1 MMTLEE
7 ITTLLHLMNSLD
19 ARVQITKVRIAAWAE
34 LLGEKA
40 KGLAFNDARKIVIDH
55 YSAGAE
61 MLTPDIFVAAHKRI
75 RSMRKSITAAKTAKE
90 PEKRVPMP
98 EWFKAA
104 VYDMQRPQAN
114 GDGDPMS
121 IGEIFTGAAIFAGS
135 DTVADPLDAHC
146 YREGCSCE
154 HIRCYRG
161 WVDSDSDT
169 SPCRMCRPGLAL
181 VLDEIAPLGSR
192 QPHDQKVLES
202 IEHRRELL
210 GWSGI
215 K

>member
-1 MMTLEE
+1 ML
-7 ITTLLHLMNSLD
+7 N
-19 ARVQITKVRIAAWAE
+19 
-34 LLGEKA
+34 EKA
-40 KGLAFNDARKIVIDH
+40 KDLTLADAQQIMRDH
-55 YSAGAE
+55 YSQSHE
-61 MLTPDIFVAAHKRI
+61 MLTLDIFVAAHKRI
-75 RSMRKSITAAKTAKE
+75 RSMRQSITAAKTAKE

-104 VYDMQRPQAN
+104 IYDMQRPQAN
-114 GDGDPMS
+114 GDGEPMS
-121 IGEIFTGAAIFAGS
+121 IGEIFTGAAMFAGA

-154 HIRCYRG
+154 HSRCYRG
-161 WVDSDSDT
+161 WVDSGSDT

-215 K
+215 SR

>member
-1 MMTLEE
+1 MQLPEVK
-7 ITTLLHLMNSLD
+7 TLLDSVNGID
-19 ARVQITKVRIAAWAE
+19 ARISVTRERMEAWSDM
-34 LLGEKA
+34 LNEKA
-40 KGLAFNDARKIVIDH
+40 KDLTLADAQQIMRDH
-55 YSAGAE
+55 YSQSHE
-61 MLTPDIFVAAHKRI
+61 MLTLDIFVAAHKRI
-75 RSMRKSITAAKTAKE
+75 RSMRQSITAAKTAKE

-114 GDGDPMS
+114 GDGEPMS
-121 IGEIFTGAAIFAGS
+121 IGEIFTGAAMFAGA